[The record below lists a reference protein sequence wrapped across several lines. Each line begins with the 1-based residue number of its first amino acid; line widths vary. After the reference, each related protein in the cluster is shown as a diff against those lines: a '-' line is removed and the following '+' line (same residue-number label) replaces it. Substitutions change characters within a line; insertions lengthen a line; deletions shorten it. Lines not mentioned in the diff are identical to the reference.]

1 MQAYFHEHTNILKKF
16 KKNFVPQVSLIRQ
29 NSVDAF
35 TAASSDEFDGLML
48 KVISTP
54 DKENKAIA
62 KPEHETVHEEDEK
75 KE

>member
-1 MQAYFHEHTNILKKF
+1 MDVI
-16 KKNFVPQVSLIRQ
+16 
-29 NSVDAF
+29 
-35 TAASSDEFDGLML
+35 TAANSDEFDGLML